1 MPLESIKSIDASTA
15 RSDESPKETVVFDF
29 GPYRN
34 ETFDGLAVDPNNPN
48 TDGRDFLTWQRGDV
62 RIDGGEASIKD
73 GTSNTLMVGE
83 IVKPSPTGRTD
94 GVFTSIPPALPA
106 EDQVLIAFEHGDV
119 RAGDGYSGA
128 HILYQDVVVP
138 ASPVAVETLT
148 IAHEGL
154 LMI

>member
-29 GPYRN
+29 GPHLN
-34 ETFDGLAVDPNNPN
+34 ETFGDLAVDPNNPN
-48 TDGRDFLTWQRGDV
+48 TDGRDVLTWQRGDV
-62 RIDGGEASIKD
+62 RLDDGEAGIKD
-73 GTSNTLMVGE
+73 GTSNTLMIGE
-83 IVKPSPTGRTD
+83 IVKPAPAGRTD
-94 GVFTSIPPALPA
+94 GVFNSIPPALPT
-106 EDQVLIAFEHGDV
+106 EDEVLIAFEHGDV

-138 ASPVAVETLT
+138 ASAVAMETIT

-154 LMI
+154 LLI